1 MRLKEKNK
9 GGEKASSLN
18 TNRHRNRLINVR
30 YMDHVFFRNSDP
42 NLYKSPNVREA
53 VGWLYE
59 ETDEVLVLIA
69 DKSVKQLPHEISRV
83 GLTILKSDILEIK
96 EIEQ

>member
-1 MRLKEKNK
+1 MFVKNRLN

-18 TNRHRNRLINVR
+18 PDRHKNRLVNVR
-30 YMDHVFFRNSDP
+30 YMDHIFFRNSNPD
-42 NLYKSPNVREA
+42 LYKSPNIREA
-53 VGWLYE
+53 VGWIYT

-69 DKSVKQLPHEISRV
+69 DKSVKQLPHEKSRF

-96 EIEQ
+96 EIE